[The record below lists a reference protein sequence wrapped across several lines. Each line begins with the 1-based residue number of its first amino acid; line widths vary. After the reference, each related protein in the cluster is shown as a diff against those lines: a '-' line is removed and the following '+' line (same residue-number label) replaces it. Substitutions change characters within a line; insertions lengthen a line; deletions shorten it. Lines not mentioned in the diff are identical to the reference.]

1 MVFSIH
7 RHLAPRFFAARFPN
21 KAHLQLKKRSH
32 YLTRRGQGGRGP
44 GAAEEE
50 DAPLHEE
57 EEQHA
62 EADKGEDVPTPDVAE
77 AADEDGAADHDPGTN
92 DCFSGV

>member
-1 MVFSIH
+1 
-7 RHLAPRFFAARFPN
+7 
-21 KAHLQLKKRSH
+21 
-32 YLTRRGQGGRGP
+32 
-44 GAAEEE
+44 
-50 DAPLHEE
+50 LHEE